1 MDQPIFTFRAYIP
14 VMEIRDSEFSSF
26 INKYDNVLYLCH
38 RNADPDAIG
47 SGFALQQ
54 AFGGTLGVA
63 EDLSKPGST
72 LSKAIG
78 AEIILNPR
86 IENYDFVVVVDA
98 SVRLQIG
105 SVHLNDYAVVDH
117 HLDDGLL
124 GEAKF
129 HIQRQSSSTA
139 EIVWRIIK
147 ESNIVPNRDMVLG
160 LLVGMISDSGRFRRS
175 TPQSFRVAAELLE
188 TGLVEYDEA
197 VAVLSRMPTEISQ
210 RIAVLKAASRV
221 DVIRQ
226 DDWLIATTEI
236 NAFEGS
242 AAMGLVDIG
251 ADVALAAGKHAGSIR
266 VSGRASREAA
276 RAGLDLANVLRQ
288 IAKARGGEGGGH
300 RAAAAMEARG
310 EPAELLDECRKKIVE
325 ILQRKQV

>member
-1 MDQPIFTFRAYIP
+1 
-14 VMEIRDSEFSSF
+14 MEIRDSEFSSF
-26 INKYDNVLYLCH
+26 ISKYNNVLYLCH

-47 SGFALQQ
+47 SGFALKQ

-63 EDLSKPGST
+63 EDLSKAGST

-86 IENYDFVVVVDA
+86 VENYDFVVVVDA

-105 SVHLNDYAVVDH
+105 AVRLKSYAVVDH

-124 GEAKF
+124 ASAQF
-129 HIQRQSSSTA
+129 HIQRPSSSTA
-139 EIVWRIIK
+139 EIVWSIIRDN
-147 ESNIVPNRDMVLG
+147 NIVPNREMVLG
-160 LLVGMISDSGRFRRS
+160 LLVGMISDSGRFRRA
-175 TPQSFRVAAELLE
+175 TPQSFRTAAELLE
-188 TGLVEYDEA
+188 TGLAEYDEA

-210 RIAVLKAASRV
+210 RIAVLKAASRAEV
-221 DVIRQ
+221 VRQ

-236 NAFEGS
+236 SSFEGS

-251 ADVALAAGKHAGSIR
+251 ADVALAAGKHGSSSR
-266 VSGRASREAA
+266 VSGRASREVA
-276 RAGLDLANVLRQ
+276 RAGLDLAAVLRQ
-288 IAKARGGEGGGH
+288 VAKAYGGEGGGH

-310 EPAELLDECRKKIVE
+310 EPAKLLAECRKKVGE
-325 ILQRKQV
+325 TLQPRQA